1 MNNKSIRVSDNL
13 TKAGMIS
20 TMGATLYSGVARGK
34 LARMIHPWAGVAM
47 VVFSYW
53 HHRIKTRKRQTARK

>member
-13 TKAGMIS
+13 IKTGMIS
-20 TMGATLYSGVARGK
+20 TMGVTLYSGFTRGK

-53 HHRIKTRKRQTARK
+53 HHRINIRKRQTARK